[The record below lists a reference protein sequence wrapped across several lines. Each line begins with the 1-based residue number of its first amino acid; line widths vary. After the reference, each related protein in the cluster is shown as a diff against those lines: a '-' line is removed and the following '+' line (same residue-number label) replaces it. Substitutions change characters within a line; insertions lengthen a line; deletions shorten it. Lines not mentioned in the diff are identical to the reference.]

1 MIRAYQLALYR
12 IDMEIKSELTRTKS
26 NTWYKEVCAPFKK
39 VVAFDLLFY
48 GLGVITGAGIIGA
61 ILLS

>member
-1 MIRAYQLALYR
+1 
-12 IDMEIKSELTRTKS
+12 METKSDLTRVKS
-26 NTWYKEVCAPFKK
+26 STWHREVRASFKK